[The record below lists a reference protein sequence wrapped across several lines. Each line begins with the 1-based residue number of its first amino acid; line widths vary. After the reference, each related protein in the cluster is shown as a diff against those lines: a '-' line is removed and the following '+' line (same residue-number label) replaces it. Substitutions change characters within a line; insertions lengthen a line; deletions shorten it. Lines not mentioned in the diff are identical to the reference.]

1 MTTATILEE
10 FDNAFQ
16 RWGRAAPPVR
26 ADEDENSYTR
36 RVARIAQKKNY
47 LSYDEPV
54 RRVNFNELPNHALP
68 QFTKL
73 LLDGIKRSVLRS
85 DTVPIGEE
93 RQVFTRDE
101 NTGMATRSFVR
112 ADNRSFVC
120 DMGRP
125 CRRVDSIRTPA
136 GAVLYRSAF
145 AKRALRP
152 LNGEL

>member
-68 QFTKL
+68 QFTKML
-73 LLDGIKRSVLRS
+73 IEGIKRSVMRPDTMPDGTERS
-85 DTVPIGEE
+85 
-93 RQVFTRDE
+93 VFTRDE
-101 NTGMATRSFVR
+101 NSG
-112 ADNRSFVC
+112 
-120 DMGRP
+120 
-125 CRRVDSIRTPA
+125 
-136 GAVLYRSAF
+136 L
-145 AKRALRP
+145 
-152 LNGEL
+152 